1 MWHPFWKK
9 KSLLEDWAD
18 IMWIHY
24 QIQKRCLVYYAK
36 NISLFHV
43 MTDFYISISGLV
55 NSCYLYVTFL
65 FIACLEIQSIV
76 DARHDPVNFSHSQQR
91 FTKSSVICR
100 SLVTYFW
107 HLIILSCPLWVPFK
121 TQNDHILTA
130 DWLQDW
136 YDFSNSLKRTNW
148 WIESSLQYFIIS
160 FSTHLCSV
168 FEFRPIIAFLLK
180 CF

>member
-1 MWHPFWKK
+1 MLHQVTVFDSLQVGDSVGSFSWRRYLFWLSFSSIIPYKNMWHPFWKK

-55 NSCYLYVTFL
+55 NSCYFYVTFL

-130 DWLQDW
+130 E
-136 YDFSNSLKRTNW
+136 RM
-148 WIESSLQYFIIS
+148 
-160 FSTHLCSV
+160 
-168 FEFRPIIAFLLK
+168 
-180 CF
+180 